1 MSAMFETVL
10 QDLRIG
16 LRVLVKEKGFAALS
30 VFVLS
35 LGICAVTTMFTMV
48 NATMIRGFSFPNA
61 DRLTNVTFIDPTTV
75 TPFGANNQV
84 FSMDFEEFRKEQKS
98 FEMMAAYLNGSTV
111 NLTADG
117 EPRRYTGAYM
127 TEDFLRILGVAPIM
141 GRDLTLED
149 NQPGAPK
156 VLLLSYGVWQRD
168 FGGAQNIVGKDVRL
182 NGKPATIIGVMPQG
196 FSFPN
201 NEEMWIPLYSEF
213 PVRARNDPQ
222 ANNPAV
228 LGLIRKEVPLSQA
241 QAEFSGF
248 ARRFSTAYP
257 DTNKQ
262 FTDAQIQPLIK
273 TFTPTPIRGMLLT
286 MLAFGLGVLLIAC
299 VNVMNMQFARAT
311 IRLKELAIRS
321 SLGATRA
328 RLIRQMLTESML
340 VATLG
345 ALLGV
350 GLAYFSTDWLSAA
363 LRSQNN
369 GPPRWMVFEIDRL
382 ALLIT
387 VASTFL
393 AALASGLLPAL
404 MSSRA
409 DSTTTLKDS
418 GRGNSSRQVGLLTR
432 GLVVFQIAVTC
443 ILMIGSV
450 LQVRSIV
457 NQQTIDYGYDTGG
470 IMSARMGLMDGDYP
484 TPAARKIF
492 FDRLLASLRSSSQ
505 FESVALTSRF
515 QMVFSGN
522 GPIEIDGKE
531 YATKG
536 DHPIVNFEQVSP
548 GFFNVLS
555 QKVVQGR
562 DFDDSDLDS
571 KQPVAVINT
580 VFAQKHFGTESP
592 IGRRFR
598 TGDGSTPNFGPWRT
612 IVGVVTTVRMSGP
625 FNNRNVE
632 DSGFYVPFYSLAF
645 GPAAPEPIANQFAT
659 VIVKPRPGQTAD
671 AILPDLRREVRKVD
685 PNLPLYFAATPKFN
699 LDGVVAI
706 NRVIATLFSA
716 LGLVAIVLAA
726 VGIYG
731 VMSFSVSQRT
741 VEFGVRMALGAGG
754 SRILAMVL
762 RQGARQIALGLAV
775 GLALSLALATAG
787 RDAIASILFQVNARD
802 PWTYLAVFALVTI
815 ISLFSVYVPARRAT
829 RVRPMVA
836 LRAE

>member
-1 MSAMFETVL
+1 MFAETFR

-16 LRVLVKEKGFAALS
+16 LRVLVKDRGFAALS
-30 VFVLS
+30 VFVLA
-35 LGICAVTTMFTMV
+35 LGICAVATMFTMV

-61 DRLTNVTFIDPTTV
+61 DRLTNVTFIDPTTM

-84 FSMDFEEFRKEQKS
+84 YAMDYEEFRTEQKS
-98 FEMMAAYLNGSTV
+98 FERMAAYLNGSTV

-117 EPRRYTGAYM
+117 EPRRYTGAYT
-127 TEDFLRILGVAPIM
+127 TEDFLRILGVQPIM
-141 GRDLTLED
+141 GRDFTAED
-149 NQPGAPK
+149 NKPGAPK
-156 VLLLSYGVWQRD
+156 VLLLSHGVWQRD

-196 FSFPN
+196 FSFPQ
-201 NEEMWIPLYSEF
+201 NEEMWIPLFSEF
-213 PVRARNDPQ
+213 PPKARNDPQ
-222 ANNPAV
+222 GNSPAV
-228 LGLIRKEVPLSQA
+228 LGLIRKDVSLDSA
-241 QAEFSGF
+241 QAEFAGF
-248 ARRFSTAYP
+248 ARRFAAAYP

-262 FTDAQIQPLIK
+262 FNDAQIQPLLK
-273 TFTPTPIRGMLLT
+273 TFTPLPIRGMLLT
-286 MLAFGLGVLLIAC
+286 MLAFGVGVLLIGC

-321 SLGATRA
+321 SLGATRI
-328 RLIRQMLTESML
+328 RLIRQMLTESLL

-345 ALLGV
+345 AVLGI
-350 GLAYFSTDWLSAA
+350 GLAYFSVDWLAA
-363 LRSQNN
+363 SFRAQQN

-387 VASTFL
+387 VVATFA
-393 AALASGLLPAL
+393 AALFSGLLPAL
-404 MSSRA
+404 MSSRT
-409 DSTTTLKDS
+409 DSASTLKDS
-418 GRGNSSRQVGLLTR
+418 GRGNSSRHVGLLTR

-443 ILMIGSV
+443 ILLIGSV

-484 TPAARKIF
+484 TPAARKLF
-492 FDRLLASLRSSSQ
+492 FDRLLTTLRGSSQ

-522 GPIEIDGKE
+522 GPIEIEGKT
-531 YATKG
+531 YAAKG
-536 DHPIVNFEQVSP
+536 DHPNVNFEQVSP
-548 GFFNVLS
+548 GFFSVLG
-555 QKVVQGR
+555 QKMLEGR

-571 KQPVAVINT
+571 RQPVAVINAE
-580 VFAQKHFGTESP
+580 FARKHFGGQSP

-598 TGDGSTPNFGPWRT
+598 TGDGSSPQFGPWRT
-612 IVGVVTTVRMSGP
+612 IVGVVGTVRMSGP

-632 DSGFYVPFYSLAF
+632 DSGFYVPFYSVAF
-645 GPAAPEPIANQFAT
+645 GPAAAEPLANQFAT
-659 VIVKPRPGQTAD
+659 VIVKPRAGQSAE

-699 LDGVVAI
+699 LDGAVAV
-706 NRVIATLFSA
+706 NRIIATLFSA
-716 LGLVAIVLAA
+716 LGLVAIILAA

-741 VEFGVRMALGAGG
+741 VEFGVRMALGAGAR
-754 SRILAMVL
+754 RILTMVL
-762 RQGARQIALGLAV
+762 KQGARQIALGLSL
-775 GLALSLALATAG
+775 GLAIALAIATVG
-787 RDAIASILFQVNARD
+787 RDGISSILFGVSALD
-802 PWTYLAVFALVTI
+802 PLTYVAVFGLVTL
-815 ISLFSVYVPARRAT
+815 ISLFSVFVPAQRAT
-829 RVRPMVA
+829 RVRPMEA